1 MLIKDILFF
10 FLFIQKSFFLVNF
23 ELLKIDRLIIRF
35 SIINLIIPLIRNK
48 LESDFFGF
56 NNNKYNKL

>member
-48 LESDFFGF
+48 LERDFFGF